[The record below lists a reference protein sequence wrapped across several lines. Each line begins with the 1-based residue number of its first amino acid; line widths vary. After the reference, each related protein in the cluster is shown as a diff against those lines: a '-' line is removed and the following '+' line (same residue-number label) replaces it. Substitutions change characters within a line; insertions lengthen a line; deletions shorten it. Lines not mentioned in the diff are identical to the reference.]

1 MKFSQGL
8 LMLFF
13 KMWISLQTCSQ
24 YSTYLYSQDLTSNY
38 GTWTKLIK
46 VPICKWGIFFNI
58 FIFWTAINLVF
69 WLLQTTLSNIN
80 SVILCIVLNVRS
92 SWVTLYEYVCFL
104 WFSFLITEKRS
115 LLIEEISVN
124 TLDNHSQYFLPAY
137 KCPYLEKKAHF
148 RANLS
153 VF

>member
-46 VPICKWGIFFNI
+46 VPICKWGIFFKHIYILNCNKFSFLTVADDTLNI
-58 FIFWTAINLVF
+58 FIFWTAINLVY

-80 SVILCIVLNVRS
+80 SVDFMYCSKCEIFLGYIIR
-92 SWVTLYEYVCFL
+92 VCV
-104 WFSFLITEKRS
+104 FSLVFIF
-115 LLIEEISVN
+115 N
-124 TLDNHSQYFLPAY
+124 YG
-137 KCPYLEKKAHF
+137 EKKSF
-148 RANLS
+148 NWGN
-153 VF
+153 